1 MHNYLSLL
9 KNLES
14 YQKKQEAVAMA
25 SIVRREAPTSG
36 KPGDKALIT
45 QNGEIKGWIGGGC
58 TRGIVIKEALAAIE
72 ERSPRLVRI
81 QTALDAPEQSG
92 VKNYKMTCMSGGSL
106 EVYIEPIMPLLELK
120 IFGRSHIAKALCEL
134 GALSGFRVTVISD
147 LVEEEMFSAASDRVM
162 LKAFDPTLH
171 RNEYVVVCTQGEGDE
186 ESLASALADGSEV
199 FRIRS
204 EQQESQCRID
214 GLKKERGSS
223 RTIGKV
229 KTPAG
234 LDINAKIPTEV
245 AISILAEIIQLSRSK
260 ADPMTPSIPLD
271 PNLSSD
277 LYINPVCKI
286 PVSKSAA
293 KHVVEHEGEQVYFCC
308 DGCYESFQKEPSA
321 YI

>member
-25 SIVRREAPTSG
+25 SIVRRDAPTSG

-58 TRGIVIKEALAAIE
+58 TRGIVIKEALAAID
-72 ERSPRLVRI
+72 RRTPRLVRI
-81 QTALDAPEQSG
+81 QMALDAPEQLG

-106 EVYIEPIMPLLELK
+106 EIYIEPIMPLLELK

-147 LVEEEMFSAASDRVM
+147 LVEEEMFSTASKRGT
-162 LKAFDPTLH
+162 LKAFDPILH
-171 RNEYVVVCTQGEGDE
+171 LNSFVVVCTQGEGDE
-186 ESLASALADGSEV
+186 ESLASALQTDPRYLGFVA
-199 FRIRS
+199 
-204 EQQESQCRID
+204 
-214 GLKKERGSS
+214 SS
-223 RTIGKV
+223 RKANAVLMALKRKEVPHAQLARV

-234 LDINAKIPTEV
+234 LDINAKTPTEV
-245 AISILAEIIQLSRSK
+245 AISILAEIIQLSRSEE
-260 ADPMTPSIPLD
+260 DPTASSIPSE
-271 PNLSSD
+271 PKISSD

-293 KHVVEHEGEQVYFCC
+293 KYVVEHKGEQVYFCC
-308 DGCYESFQKEPSA
+308 DGCYESFQKKPSA

>member
-81 QTALDAPEQSG
+81 QTALDTPEQSG

-147 LVEEEMFSAASDRVM
+147 LVEEEMFSTASNRDT
-162 LKAFDPTLH
+162 LKAFDPALH
-171 RNEYVVVCTQGEGDE
+171 LNAFVVVCTQGEGDE
-186 ESLASALADGSEV
+186 ESLASALQTDPRYLGFVA
-199 FRIRS
+199 
-204 EQQESQCRID
+204 
-214 GLKKERGSS
+214 SS
-223 RTIGKV
+223 RKANAVLMALKRKEVPHAQLARV

-234 LDINAKIPTEV
+234 LDINAKTPTEV
-245 AISILAEIIQLSRSK
+245 AISILAEIIQLSRSEEDST
-260 ADPMTPSIPLD
+260 APSIPSE
-271 PNLSSD
+271 PKISSD

>member
-1 MHNYLSLL
+1 MPNYLSLL

-45 QNGEIKGWIGGGC
+45 QNGEITGWIGGGC

-81 QTALDAPEQSG
+81 QTALNSLEQSG

-134 GALSGFRVTVISD
+134 GALSGFRITVISD

-186 ESLASALADGSEV
+186 ESLAECLADGSEV

-204 EQQESQCRID
+204 EQQESQCSIN
-214 GLKKERGSS
+214 GLKKESGSTC
-223 RTIGKV
+223 TIG
-229 KTPAG
+229 
-234 LDINAKIPTEV
+234 
-245 AISILAEIIQLSRSK
+245 
-260 ADPMTPSIPLD
+260 
-271 PNLSSD
+271 
-277 LYINPVCKI
+277 
-286 PVSKSAA
+286 
-293 KHVVEHEGEQVYFCC
+293 
-308 DGCYESFQKEPSA
+308 
-321 YI
+321 